1 MSTHTIAQFQLIP
14 GSLEEI
20 WAFFSDPSN
29 LAVITPTYL
38 DFKVRTRPGPDGL
51 SGSATGA
58 KIYDGQIIEYTIKPL
73 LGIPLYW
80 MTEITHIQEGS
91 HFIDEQRF
99 GPYQL
104 WHHEHHFKTVA
115 GGVEMRDMVYY
126 RLPLWWLGDLAHAL
140 FVRRQLEGIFQFRK
154 EKIEKLFPG

>member
-1 MSTHTIAQFQLIP
+1 MSTHTIAQIQLIP

-20 WAFFSDPSN
+20 WAFFCDPSN

-38 DFKVRTRPGPDGL
+38 DFKVLGAASGP
-51 SGSATGA
+51 S
-58 KIYDGQIIEYTIKPL
+58 IYEGQLIEYTIKPL

-80 MTEITHIQEGS
+80 MTEITHVQEGS

-104 WHHEHHFKTVA
+104 WHHEHRFKTVP
-115 GGVEMRDMVYY
+115 GGVEMRDMVHY
-126 RLPLWWLGDLAHAL
+126 RLPLWGLGDLAHVL
-140 FVRRQLEGIFQFRK
+140 FVRRQLEGIFRFRK
-154 EKIEKLFPG
+154 EKIKALFPA